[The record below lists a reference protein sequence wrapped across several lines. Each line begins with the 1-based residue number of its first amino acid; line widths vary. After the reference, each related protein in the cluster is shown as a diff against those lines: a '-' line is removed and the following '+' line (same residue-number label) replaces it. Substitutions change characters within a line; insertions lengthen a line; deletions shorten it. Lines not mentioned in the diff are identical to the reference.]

1 MAIYMATFV
10 NQSFH
15 LPQMGQ
21 YATFLAFIVPYLLS
35 CIFFAITFSFFV
47 RLRENVMLLVVFTS
61 VPFLFLSGISWPK
74 SNVPE
79 FWQYISWLAPSS
91 FGIQGFV
98 KLNTLGATFSD
109 ILPEI
114 KGLWAQTVVYGAL
127 ASLVTYWQVKG
138 SKPETE

>member
-1 MAIYMATFV
+1 
-10 NQSFH
+10 
-15 LPQMGQ
+15 
-21 YATFLAFIVPYLLS
+21 
-35 CIFFAITFSFFV
+35 
-47 RLRENVMLLVVFTS
+47 MLLVVFTS